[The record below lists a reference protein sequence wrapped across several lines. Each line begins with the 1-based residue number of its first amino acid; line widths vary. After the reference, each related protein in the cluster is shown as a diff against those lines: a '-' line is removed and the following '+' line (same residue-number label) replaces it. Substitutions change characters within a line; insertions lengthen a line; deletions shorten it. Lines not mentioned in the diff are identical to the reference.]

1 MRLSQA
7 LRSYIGSD
15 VEVFQ
20 SNQFLEGRLIDSQED
35 YIIVKVS
42 HPGYTQPFINVTVA
56 ERNVGFIRVLK

>member
-1 MRLSQA
+1 M
-7 LRSYIGSD
+7 
-15 VEVFQ
+15 EVFQ